1 MDGGSNFRLTLVPP
15 KRCPEIQ
22 IPKRMNKCG
31 VLIAIIPSDAGE
43 GFSQV
48 EAVTSSTASPKWKRG
63 GAVGRAA

>member
-1 MDGGSNFRLTLVPP
+1 MEAQIFASLLFPP

-31 VLIAIIPSDAGE
+31 VAIAIIPSDAGE

-48 EAVTSSTASPKWKRG
+48 EAVTSSTASPK
-63 GAVGRAA
+63 